1 LLRRALWSGLAAVIM
16 AVAGIGVLWVGFP
29 FDRSPLYQI
38 PAGVTWSDR
47 DGVPLRVRLAD
58 GGFDS
63 VPGYGYRHDDWI
75 AKAVVAA
82 EDRRFWSHPG
92 VDPLAVVRSCKQTA
106 SAMRRISGAST
117 LSMQLIRM
125 SSPHPRTL
133 SNKTI
138 EAFRALQMERQIGK
152 EEILSLYL
160 NRAPF
165 GANVIGIEAAARRYF
180 AKGAHDLTLAEA
192 SLLAG
197 IPQSPTRFH
206 PVRHA
211 DAAMRRQAYVLAR
224 MVATKMITR
233 EQMDHSL
240 ALPLRIQPN
249 HYPFHAPHFC
259 DMLARQS
266 VAGATGVPTTLDLD
280 LQLTAEESL
289 AKLVPG
295 LAVDGIRG
303 AAVVVLDVRTGGIR
317 ALIGSPDF
325 RAHVRGAQVN
335 AALARRSAGS
345 TLKPFVYAMAFERG
359 THTPLSAL
367 YDVPERFSDY
377 DPVNF
382 DKGYRGVVTL
392 RDALVQSLN
401 LPAIEVEREVG
412 QPAFHARLRELGL
425 RTLTRPAEDY
435 GLGLVLG
442 NAEVT
447 LLDLTNAYACLARG
461 GIYQPWRTTPA
472 QGGQAALTGGT
483 PNTASLAGGQASRLS
498 WPTGFQPVV
507 SLADRRDAL
516 SALTGGTPVLQS
528 TSAKLTLLGGTPV
541 LLSKGTR
548 VFSEET
554 CWLISDM
561 LGGDERAMRSTG
573 TVADIR
579 LARFAWKTGTSSG
592 FRDAWTVAYNPEYA
606 IGVWLGNPDGRAS
619 PALVGM
625 KVAAPLVW
633 EIIRRLYPDGN
644 GPWFA
649 KPGAVETREVC
660 AASGQTPCPNCPKTV
675 HDHAIGNV
683 SRYQTCEVHRFS
695 REAVWPPRV
704 AGFLRS
710 RGDAGSMAANTG
722 LTITSPADG
731 STYLYVRDANPR
743 GGQRIPLTAT
753 AGDSSATLHWFVN
766 DAYIG
771 GSRSGGTVFW
781 DLRTGTHRV
790 VCSDSSGASRSIRIV
805 VKEPRGALLGRR
817 E

>member
-1 LLRRALWSGLAAVIM
+1 MHRILRRALWSGLAAVVT
-16 AVAGIGVLWVGFP
+16 AVAGFGVLWVLFP

-63 VPGYGYRHDDWI
+63 VPGYVYRNDDWI

-125 SSPHPRTL
+125 SSPHARTL

-165 GANVIGIEAAARRYF
+165 GANVIGVEAAARRYF

-240 ALPLRIQPN
+240 ALPLRFQPN
-249 HYPFHAPHFC
+249 HYPFQAPHFC

-295 LAVDGIRG
+295 LAADGIRG

-325 RAHVRGAQVN
+325 RAHVRDAQVN

-425 RTLTRPAEDY
+425 HTLTRPAEDY

-472 QGGQAALTGGT
+472 RGGQAALT
-483 PNTASLAGGQASRLS
+483 S
-498 WPTGFQPVV
+498 
-507 SLADRRDAL
+507 
-516 SALTGGTPVLQS
+516 
-528 TSAKLTLLGGTPV
+528 GTPV

-606 IGVWLGNPDGRAS
+606 IGVWLGNSDGRAS

-753 AGDSSATLHWFVN
+753 AGDSSTTLHWFVN

-805 VKEPRGALLGRR
+805 VREPRGALAVRR